1 MGQRK
6 QQIEPVAAGPQLC
19 YLYMGRR
26 ARGGRTTCHCESATA
41 WPATASSVASSS
53 GISAR
58 SSQTCRHQR
67 PGYISP
73 LRSPDSAPMRRA
85 AAASRA
91 EPRRQRVS
99 MHGVPA
105 CAQRRQR
112 ASAQRMRGCARRR
125 QRSRP
130 GLCARMRSGRAA
142 VRASLPIG
150 PSMRG
155 PHGPR
160 QLAVRRPL
168 RTSSLVNPIIT
179 PNRMSQAARARAR
192 GPPCPLR
199 PGAPSARRPRR
210 WRPARSARRPPR
222 PCPRGTA
229 SAGSRRLRA
238 PRRMRLAAPW
248 CAPAK
253 QAGRAAR
260 LSRRLW
266 ASHAALRVTCIKRKM
281 LEHLTAVRATAPP
294 GVLGMACWGARSPPA
309 PPSGR
314 AFKCGSYWP
323 CPAWLIQNGPGFAE
337 RQR

>member
-112 ASAQRMRGCARRR
+112 ASAQRMRGCARRPHA
-125 QRSRP
+125 QRASCGARIAAHWPQHARP
-130 GLCARMRSGRAA
+130 PWSSPAGRPAA
-142 VRASLPIG
+142 VAHEFPGEPYNHPQPHVTGGARQGPRTSMPAAARCPVSTSPAPLASSTKRTPPAASLPKRYSFG
-150 PSMRG
+150 R
-155 PHGPR
+155 
-160 QLAVRRPL
+160 LAP
-168 RTSSLVNPIIT
+168 P
-179 PNRMSQAARARAR
+179 ARAAPHEAR
-192 GPPCPLR
+192 RTLVRSCEAG
-199 PGAPSARRPRR
+199 RPRR
-210 WRPARSARRPPR
+210 PP
-222 PCPRGTA
+222 
-229 SAGSRRLRA
+229 
-238 PRRMRLAAPW
+238 
-248 CAPAK
+248 
-253 QAGRAAR
+253 
-260 LSRRLW
+260 
-266 ASHAALRVTCIKRKM
+266 V
-281 LEHLTAVRATAPP
+281 
-294 GVLGMACWGARSPPA
+294 
-309 PPSGR
+309 
-314 AFKCGSYWP
+314 
-323 CPAWLIQNGPGFAE
+323 
-337 RQR
+337 

>member
-1 MGQRK
+1 MQDLLQQLPRSRHSTRSGAGAVPITYRRAVQTAPRAPALNTRSPQSTQTIAAMPKPASHTLASARPERGSPCTARAGQQK
-6 QQIEPVAAGPQLC
+6 QQIQPVAAGPQLC

-26 ARGGRTTCHCESATA
+26 ARCGRTTCHCESATA

-58 SSQTCRHQR
+58 SSQTCAHPR

-73 LRSPDSAPMRRA
+73 LGSPDAAAVRGT

-112 ASAQRMRGCARRR
+112 ALAQRTRGCARRR

-130 GLCARMRSGRAA
+130 GPSARMRSGRAA

-168 RTSSLVNPIIT
+168 RTSSLVNPII
-179 PNRMSQAARARAR
+179 RVE
-192 GPPCPLR
+192 GP
-199 PGAPSARRPRR
+199 A
-210 WRPARSARRPPR
+210 
-222 PCPRGTA
+222 
-229 SAGSRRLRA
+229 
-238 PRRMRLAAPW
+238 
-248 CAPAK
+248 
-253 QAGRAAR
+253 
-260 LSRRLW
+260 
-266 ASHAALRVTCIKRKM
+266 
-281 LEHLTAVRATAPP
+281 
-294 GVLGMACWGARSPPA
+294 
-309 PPSGR
+309 
-314 AFKCGSYWP
+314 
-323 CPAWLIQNGPGFAE
+323 
-337 RQR
+337 